1 MNELITLETLPVITQ
16 QLEAKSKEIK
26 QKTADYMS
34 MVCNNETVQ
43 FVKAARAELNNERK
57 EVEAQ
62 RIQMKNKLLEPY
74 EKFLKIYKELI
85 TDIYDE
91 ADEDLKNK
99 INEVEDE
106 IKNRMENEV
115 RAYFAEYLL
124 QFPEIDF
131 LVFER
136 VGLNITKTAGVEKLK
151 KQCFDF
157 INRVADDL
165 EMISTQPNQAEILV
179 EYVVGLNAAQAITTV
194 AAKQM
199 QIAAKKAELE
209 AQQQVYTPI
218 YAIHPTIIEE
228 PEEDYFPPV
237 AWVKFIDHF
246 GDFTGREYSYLVP
259 EDGSFAPGMVLEL
272 DTKNGKTDGQIIRFG
287 TTKEVPAN
295 VFPFLKYLPVP
306 EVSIPLPSFEEE
318 DAITITFE
326 VTDTAEKIEELKSWL
341 SRAGYQATYQT
352 GGKGNE

>member
-34 MVCNNETVQ
+34 MVCNNETLQ
-43 FVKAARAELNNERK
+43 FVKAARAELNNEK
-57 EVEAQ
+57 KAIEAQ
-62 RIQMKNKLLEPY
+62 RIEMKNQYMAEYNQFMPV
-74 EKFLKIYKELI
+74 YKMYI

-91 ADEDLKNK
+91 ADECLKQK
-99 INEVEDE
+99 VDEVEDE
-106 IKNRMENEV
+106 IKGRMEAEV

-165 EMISTQPNQAEILV
+165 EMISTQPNQAEIMV
-179 EYVVGLNAAQAITTV
+179 EYVVSLNAAQAITT
-194 AAKQM
+194 
-199 QIAAKKAELE
+199 IAAKHKAIE
-209 AQQQVYTPI
+209 AQKAIIEAQKQAYAPI
-218 YAIHPTIIEE
+218 LEEIKLPVIEE

-341 SRAGYQATYQT
+341 SRAGYQATYQI
-352 GGKGNE
+352 GGKWE

>member
-34 MVCNNETVQ
+34 MVCNNETLQ

-62 RIQMKNKLLEPY
+62 RIQMKSKLLEPY
-74 EKFLKIYKELI
+74 KKFLKIYKEFI

-106 IKNRMENEV
+106 IKGRMEDEV
-115 RAYFAEYLL
+115 RAYFSEYLSD
-124 QFPEIDF
+124 FPHIDF
-131 LVFER
+131 LDFER

-165 EMISTQPNQAEILV
+165 DMIATQPNQAEILV
-179 EYVVGLNAAQAITTV
+179 EYVVGLNAAQAITT
-194 AAKQM
+194 
-199 QIAAKKAELE
+199 IAAKHKAIE
-209 AQQQVYTPI
+209 AQKAIIEAQKQAYAPI
-218 YAIHPTIIEE
+218 LEEIKLPVIEE

-341 SRAGYQATYQT
+341 SRAGYQATYQI
-352 GGKGNE
+352 GGKWE

>member
-34 MVCNNETVQ
+34 MVCNNETLQ
-43 FVKAARAELNNERK
+43 FVKAARAELNNEK
-57 EVEAQ
+57 KAIEAQ
-62 RIQMKNKLLEPY
+62 RIEMKNQYMAEYNQFMPV
-74 EKFLKIYKELI
+74 YKMYI

-91 ADEDLKNK
+91 ADECLKQK
-99 INEVEDE
+99 VDEVEDE
-106 IKNRMENEV
+106 IKGRMEAEV

-165 EMISTQPNQAEILV
+165 EMISTQPNQAEIMV
-179 EYVVGLNAAQAITTV
+179 EYVVSLNAAQAITT
-194 AAKQM
+194 
-199 QIAAKKAELE
+199 IAAKHKAIE
-209 AQQQVYTPI
+209 AQKAIIEAQKQAYTPI

-341 SRAGYQATYQT
+341 SRAGYQATYQI
-352 GGKGNE
+352 GGKWE